1 MKVIQ
6 ELSEKI
12 EEELSDANKY
22 IKCALHYKEEDPKLA
37 QLYFTLSLE
46 EMKHMNMLHE
56 EVKRIIAEYRA
67 KNGEPPAVMLA
78 LYNYEHEKHIKRA
91 AKIKAKQESYK

>member
-1 MKVIQ
+1 MEVIR

-22 IKCALHYKEEDPKLA
+22 IKCALRHRDDDPKLA
-37 QLYFTLSLE
+37 QTYYTLSLE

-91 AKIKAKQESYK
+91 AKIKAKQESFK